1 MSLQTYVLE
10 NDEWVARTV
19 SADELMRD
27 NITPHRKTGR
37 QSFSKPPT
45 CGLLTRTVV
54 ESPVIR
60 WVLPVQLRSSRYN
73 DVALIGDNCVQ
84 ICELG
89 RDRQLHD
96 VVRKRDFGSRIRNA
110 VVMGSPQYS
119 RKASETNEDT
129 MHVKAEDGDPE
140 MVDMGTTLPG
150 LRDVNTKLPP
160 QILVLVLERGDLVF
174 LFLQQGPA
182 NSWIFFTSTH
192 GIPAQRLICPGFHMA
207 IDPSSNFL
215 VVACSDSLF
224 IMFQLHSMEDLQA
237 QYFLKQPF
245 QPIKNKAARSVR
257 GIIHKI
263 EFLHP
268 THGNEIQVIM
278 MVILVQPEISRLA
291 IYEWDSRL
299 DIPETFMDEQFGYRL
314 DNDYRMPLLVVPL
327 KVRNA
332 FLVIT
337 ERITATCSNILGGSP
352 VFVQFE
358 LVNREDT
365 SLHHGTREPLWTAWT
380 RPIRHPP
387 YHDSKDVIYLARED
401 GFINF
406 LECGDEFEIET
417 SVSMGS
423 VDCNIDTAFASLFHP
438 FGDILVTGGDS
449 GPGAVWNVQA
459 RQSPQRIGSIPNW
472 SPIVD
477 FAMTNYARGAIEENN
492 EDTNAS
498 SLASNGNIV
507 PLQQEKIFACSGRG
521 MSGAITEFRYGVQ
534 ARIGL
539 DLTYSSNIRQCWA
552 ISDFGGVT
560 EDGFFLILAL
570 PNESA
575 VLHLTRDLAEASEKD
590 HEAIPYDLSSTTL
603 TVREADGGVVQIT
616 TNYITIATPTGC
628 SQSLISDVIRDHT
641 SIVAY
646 GTVRSN
652 VVALAVY
659 SGSKFSI
666 ALLSIVGLELS
677 LRKVFDIEG
686 EVTCLAIEDF
696 ADSLVVLAGIR
707 QGGHS
712 ILAIYPTEI
721 DRQDSVAPILLKL
734 CPTITN
740 LGAST
745 NTMNSIG
752 NNMFGAFT
760 SIVSLG
766 ERSGKAVVVIGTRDG
781 DVLTIQLD
789 QSQPENHDI
798 HRDRLGVSPS
808 HVYSGS
814 IVGDANSVLVC
825 TDADLTIM
833 TTYVTDRQ
841 GGHFEEINRVWPTD
855 GDRPSISSPPINSVA
870 SLSEQ
875 LPEYGKSTMVMIA
888 GPRIMVTELQ
898 SRPKLVPRYFPVH
911 GTPIKVLYSKRLEAL
926 VTVVSKDGLP
936 SLHFLD
942 PLTGHDLS
950 RPLER
955 EKLNEGYSYY
965 GADYITGLGNPDT
978 RATSLTT
985 WSYRAGNIHGDW
997 IVLAMHR
1004 KDNEGLL
1011 LIISAD
1017 LEDVSN
1023 RPDAPRRI
1031 RFWTKFDRKIRD
1043 GPIWSVA
1050 TDEHGVFLC
1059 VGNCIQYHIIEQ
1071 NKFRVVRQ
1079 HELPSPASWMQVVN
1093 GRLHAL
1099 TKKHS
1104 LVVLDY
1110 QSEPLGESGQM
1121 IRLHTDDTCRS
1132 GLHSIEVRTPL
1143 SAITMLSDPMC
1154 GVHGLWAPS
1163 ENERPLSLIFQ
1174 AELQGSIRKFAQGY
1188 TRASWNSS
1196 KKRARYGCLQ
1206 NSPPGSDIIGLTIDG
1221 SLQHFALLGEDAWR
1235 FLRFVQN
1242 LAMVSLAICPH
1253 TSSDPVTDGL
1263 DPEPKANPKVNMQVD
1278 GDILQRCLEKGALE
1292 ELVSEP
1298 QHIQRFQ
1305 ELLEPLDEDKYL
1317 SPSQQG
1323 PNPNT
1328 AYYELGYSILKYY
1341 LSSVL

>member
-10 NDEWVARTV
+10 NDEWVARTIT
-19 SADELMRD
+19 ADELMRD
-27 NITPHRKTGR
+27 NSTPHRKTGR

-60 WVLPVQLRSSRYN
+60 WVLPVQLRSAQHN

-96 VVRKRDFGSRIRNA
+96 VVRKKDFGSRIRNA

-119 RKASETNEDT
+119 RKTSESNEDST
-129 MHVKAEDGDPE
+129 HVKVEDGDSE
-140 MVDMGTTLPG
+140 TAAMGNTLPG
-150 LRDVNTKLPP
+150 HRDVNSKLPP

-182 NSWIFFTSTH
+182 NSWVFFTSTH
-192 GIPAQRLICPGFHMA
+192 KIPAQRLICPGFHMA

-215 VVACSDSLF
+215 VVACSETLF
-224 IMFQLHSMEDLQA
+224 IMFQLHSMEDLQT
-237 QYFLKQPF
+237 QYALKQPF
-245 QPIKNKAARSVR
+245 QPIKNRAARSVR

-337 ERITATCSNILGGSP
+337 ERITATCSNILSGSP

-365 SLHHGTREPLWTAWT
+365 SLHHGTREPLWIAWT

-387 YHDSKDVIYLARED
+387 FYDSKDVIYLARED

-438 FGDILVTGGDS
+438 WGDILVTGGDS
-449 GPGAVWNVQA
+449 GPGAVQA

-477 FAMTNYARGAIEENN
+477 FAMTTSARGAIEENN
-492 EDTNAS
+492 EDPNS
-498 SLASNGNIV
+498 FSLASNGNIV
-507 PLQQEKIFACSGRG
+507 LSQQEKIFACSGRG
-521 MSGAITEFRYGVQ
+521 MSGAITEFRYGIQ

-552 ISDFGGVT
+552 ISDFSGLA

-603 TVREADGGVVQIT
+603 AVCEADGGVIQIT

-628 SQSLISDVIRDHT
+628 SQSLISDVIRDHST
-641 SIVAY
+641 FVAY
-646 GTVRSN
+646 ATVKSN
-652 VVALAVY
+652 VIALAVY

-666 ALLSIVGLELS
+666 VLLGIIGLEVS
-677 LRKVFDIEG
+677 LRKVFDVEG
-686 EVTCLAIEDF
+686 EITCIAAEHFDN
-696 ADSLVVLAGIR
+696 SLVVLAGLQ
-707 QGGHS
+707 QGGDQ
-712 ILAIYPTEI
+712 ILAIYPTEV
-721 DRQDSVAPILLKL
+721 DRQASVAPILLKL
-734 CPTITN
+734 RSAHPVPN
-740 LGAST
+740 LNATSA
-745 NTMNSIG
+745 IG
-752 NNMFGAFT
+752 NNTFGALT

-766 ERSGKAVVVIGTRDG
+766 EHSGKLVIVTGTRNG
-781 DVLTIQLD
+781 DVLTIRLD
-789 QSQPENHDI
+789 KSQPETHEVY
-798 HRDRLGVSPS
+798 RDRLGVSPS
-808 HVYSGS
+808 HVYSGN
-814 IVGDANSVLVC
+814 IVGESDSVLVC
-825 TDADLTIM
+825 TDAELAIM
-833 TTYVTDRQ
+833 SRYVPEGE
-841 GGHFEEINRVWPTD
+841 GGHFEEINSVWPTD
-855 GDRPSISSPPINSVA
+855 GDRPSMPSPPTNSVA
-870 SLSEQ
+870 SLFEQ

-898 SRPKLVPRYFPVH
+898 PRPKLVPRYFSVH
-911 GTPIKVLYSKRLEAL
+911 GTPVKVLYSKRLEAL

-942 PLTGHDLS
+942 PVTGYDLS

-955 EKLNEGYSYY
+955 EKLNEGYNYY

-978 RATSLTT
+978 RAMSLTT

-997 IVLAMHR
+997 IVLAMR
-1004 KDNEGLL
+1004 RRDNEGLL

-1017 LEDVSN
+1017 IEDVPA
-1023 RPDAPRRI
+1023 RPDSPRRI

-1059 VGNCIQYHIIEQ
+1059 VGSCVQYHIIEQ
-1071 NKFRVVRQ
+1071 NKFKVVRQ

-1099 TKKHS
+1099 TTKHS
-1104 LVVLDY
+1104 LVILDY
-1110 QSEPLGESGQM
+1110 QSESLGDSSQM
-1121 IRLHTDDTCRS
+1121 VRLHTDDTCRI

-1143 SAITMLSDPMC
+1143 SPITILSDPMC
-1154 GVHGLWAPS
+1154 GVHGLWAPT
-1163 ENERPLSLIFQ
+1163 ENERPLSLVFQ
-1174 AELQGSIRKFAQGY
+1174 AELQGSVRRFAQGY
-1188 TRASWNSS
+1188 TRAPWNSF

-1206 NSPPGSDIIGLTIDG
+1206 SSPPGSDIIGLTIDG
-1221 SLQHFALLGEDAWR
+1221 SLQHFTLLGEDAWR
-1235 FLRFVQN
+1235 LLRFIQN
-1242 LAMVSLAICPH
+1242 LAMVSPAICPH
-1253 TSSDPVTDGL
+1253 TSLDIAADDPDL
-1263 DPEPKANPKVNMQVD
+1263 EPRADPKLNMQVD
-1278 GDILQRCLEKGALE
+1278 GDILQRCLEKRALE
-1292 ELVSEP
+1292 ELVSQP
-1298 QHIQRFQ
+1298 QHIRRFR
-1305 ELLEPLDEDKYL
+1305 ELLEPLDEDRFLTL
-1317 SPSQQG
+1317 SRQEPDS
-1323 PNPNT
+1323 NT
-1328 AYYELGYSILKYY
+1328 ACYELGYSILKYY
-1341 LSSVL
+1341 LSPIL

>member
-10 NDEWVARTV
+10 NDEWVSRTV
-19 SADELMRD
+19 SADELMRE
-27 NITPHRKTGR
+27 NSTLHRKTAR
-37 QSFSKPPT
+37 PSFSKPPT

-60 WVLPVQLRSSRYN
+60 WVLPVQLRSARYN
-73 DVALIGDNCVQ
+73 DVALIGDHCVQ

-96 VVRKRDFGSRIRNA
+96 VVKKKDFGSRIRNA
-110 VVMGSPQYS
+110 VVMGSPQYL
-119 RKASETNEDT
+119 RKAGEGNEDST
-129 MHVKAEDGDPE
+129 HIKTEDGNPD

-150 LRDVNTKLPP
+150 FRDVNTKLPP

-174 LFLQQGPA
+174 LFLQQGPD
-182 NSWIFFTSTH
+182 NSWVFFTSTQR
-192 GIPAQRLICPGFHMA
+192 IPAQRLVCPGFHMA

-224 IMFQLHSMEDLQA
+224 IMFQLHSMEELQN
-237 QYFLKQPF
+237 QYLSKRPF
-245 QPIKNKAARSVR
+245 EPVKKKAARSVR

-278 MVILVQPEISRLA
+278 MIILVQPDISRLV
-291 IYEWDSRL
+291 IYEWDSSTDML
-299 DIPETFMDEQFGYRL
+299 EGFMDEQFGYRL

-337 ERITATCSNILGGSP
+337 ERITAACSNILGGSP
-352 VFVQFE
+352 VFVQFGLE
-358 LVNREDT
+358 NGADT

-472 SPIVD
+472 SPVVD
-477 FAMTNYARGAIEENN
+477 FTMAGSSRVAIEETG
-492 EDTNAS
+492 EDPN
-498 SLASNGNIV
+498 SLSLDSNGDII
-507 PLQQEKIFACSGRG
+507 PPQQEKIFACSGRG

-539 DLTYSSNIRQCWA
+539 DLTYPSNIRQCWA
-552 ISDFGGVT
+552 ISDLNGMA

-570 PNESA
+570 PNETA

-590 HEAIPYDLSSTTL
+590 HEAIPYDLSSPTL
-603 TVREADGGVVQIT
+603 AVREADGGVVQIT
-616 TNYITIATPTGC
+616 TNYVTIATPTGC
-628 SQSLISDVIRDHT
+628 SQSLISDAIGDHT
-641 SIVAY
+641 ANVAY
-646 GTVRSN
+646 AAVSAN
-652 VVALAVY
+652 VLALAVY
-659 SGSKFSI
+659 SGSKFRI
-666 ALLSIVGLELS
+666 ALLSIVGIKVT

-686 EVTCLAIEDF
+686 EVTCLTVEELAEN
-696 ADSLVVLAGIR
+696 LVVLAGIR
-707 QGGHS
+707 QGEDS
-712 ILAIYPTEI
+712 ILAAYPAEI
-721 DRQDSVAPILLKL
+721 DKQISVAPILLKL
-734 CPTITN
+734 RPDTTSRG
-740 LGAST
+740 L
-745 NTMNSIG
+745 
-752 NNMFGAFT
+752 FGALT
-760 SIVSLG
+760 SIVYLG
-766 ERSGKAVVVIGTRDG
+766 ERSGKTVIVAGTRDG
-781 DVLTIQLD
+781 DVLTIRFS
-789 QSQPENHDI
+789 QSQPEDLVIYRNG
-798 HRDRLGVSPS
+798 LGVSPS

-814 IVGDANSVLVC
+814 VVGDSSSVLVC
-825 TDADLTIM
+825 TDAELAIM
-833 TTYVTDRQ
+833 TNYVIDRQ

-855 GDRPSISSPPINSVA
+855 GDRPSMHPPPIDSVA
-870 SLSEQ
+870 SLFEQ

-888 GPRIMVTELQ
+888 GPRIMITELQ

-911 GTPIKVLYSKRLEAL
+911 GTPIKVLYSRRLDAL

-942 PLTGHDLS
+942 PATGHDLS

-978 RATSLTT
+978 RATALTT
-985 WSYRAGNIHGDW
+985 WSYRAGNIK
-997 IVLAMHR
+997 R
-1004 KDNEGLL
+1004 DNEGVL

-1017 LEDVSN
+1017 RDDIPTRSDV
-1023 RPDAPRRI
+1023 PRRI

-1059 VGNCIQYHIIEQ
+1059 VGNCIQYHVIEN

-1079 HELPSPASWMQVVN
+1079 YELPSPASWMQV
-1093 GRLHAL
+1093 
-1099 TKKHS
+1099 HS
-1104 LVVLDY
+1104 LVILDY
-1110 QSEPLGESGQM
+1110 QTAPSTGNGQM
-1121 IRLHTDDTCRS
+1121 TRLHTDDMCRH
-1132 GLHSIEVRTPL
+1132 GLHSIEIRTPL
-1143 SAITMLSDPMC
+1143 SPITMLSDPMC
-1154 GVHGLWAPS
+1154 GVHGLWIPS
-1163 ENERPLSLIFQ
+1163 ENERSLSLVFQ
-1174 AELQGSIRKFAQGY
+1174 AELQGSVRRFGQGY
-1188 TRASWNSS
+1188 TRVSWNSS
-1196 KKRARYGCLQ
+1196 KRKARYGCLQ
-1206 NSPPGSDIIGLTIDG
+1206 SGPSGSDIIGLTIDG
-1221 SLQHFALLGEDAWR
+1221 SLQHFALLSEDAWR
-1235 FLRFVQN
+1235 FLRFIQN
-1242 LAMVSLAICPH
+1242 LAMASPTICPH
-1253 TSSDPVTDGL
+1253 VSLDSATDGP
-1263 DPEPKANPKVNMQVD
+1263 DPEPKANPKLNMQ
-1278 GDILQRCLEKGALE
+1278 RALE
-1292 ELVSEP
+1292 GLVSG
-1298 QHIQRFQ
+1298 HMQRFR

-1317 SPSQQG
+1317 SEYQRESY
-1323 PNPNT
+1323 NDT
-1328 AYYELGYSILKYY
+1328 AYELGYSILKYY
-1341 LSSVL
+1341 LSPVL